1 MTVFTWVLMHS
12 LKTVL
17 LDQFP
22 NDITSIIWE
31 AFCSLMWNWFLFKDL
46 LAMVHLR
53 KKKPNLQIDM
63 DILTLAF
70 CRLSNAY
77 FIFIFVIFHLR
88 SWIHC
93 EKNVNSWTSSGHL
106 FVFAIFFSF
115 CCISLTATVHDG
127 SNAYFHLC
135 YIFISTNVNWLQM
148 YRCCWCHWAHCRYIV
163 IETNVAESL
172 VSFEMIQQ
180 KWNKISLIVDRRA
193 SWTLTTSNRSDEDAH
208 RGEKNTHKNSN
219 NNDDVTY
226 GD

>member
-53 KKKPNLQIDM
+53 KKNQIYKLIWIFLHWLFAVSRM
-63 DILTLAF
+63 HILS
-70 CRLSNAY
+70 LSSLY
-77 FIFIFVIFHLR
+77 FIFVLEFTANK
-88 SWIHC
+88 
-93 EKNVNSWTSSGHL
+93 KNVNSWTSSGHL

-135 YIFISTNVNWLQM
+135 YIFISANVNWLQM

-208 RGEKNTHKNSN
+208 RGEKTLTK
-219 NNDDVTY
+219 TATTTTT
-226 GD
+226 